1 VTPVVCDLCGAADA
15 TPVMEQADPRAQ
27 AGERLFH
34 VVECRRCG
42 LLYLNPRPEGADL
55 AAYYP
60 DDYYDHL
67 AAGTNRVTPRSE
79 AGRELHHAI
88 RQALLQRY
96 YGYPIFAGR
105 GRSTNHGLPR
115 WLGVGCA
122 RLERWRLQV
131 SGREAA
137 IIPFVGQ
144 GRLLDVGCGT
154 GKDLLRLQASG
165 WAVTGV
171 EISPYA
177 ASLARARLGCEVMVG
192 HFDEVALEGRSFD
205 VVRLS
210 HVLEHLPSPRKSLE
224 KVHRLLRPGGLLWLE
239 VPNAASAERR
249 WFGRQWY
256 QWDLPR
262 HLYHFTPATLVRL
275 LREIGFQPR
284 KVKCDGR
291 MACFAESV
299 ANVLAERVGVHRRT
313 GMRVARL
320 AKPLVYSLGVMNLGG
335 ILTAHAVKGPDE
347 HDQ

>member
-1 VTPVVCDLCGAADA
+1 VTPVVCDLCGSADDA
-15 TPVMEQADPRAQ
+15 PVMAQADPRSSEG
-27 AGERLFH
+27 AGLLR

-60 DDYYDHL
+60 DDYYDNL
-67 AAGTNRVTPRSE
+67 AAGTNRVTPGSDV
-79 AGRELHHAI
+79 GRELHHAI
-88 RQALLQRY
+88 RRALLQRY
-96 YGYPIFAGR
+96 YGYPICAGR
-105 GRSTNHGLPR
+105 GEPARCVLPR
-115 WLGVGCA
+115 WIGASCA

-144 GRLLDVGCGT
+144 GQLLDVGCGT
-154 GKDLLRLQASG
+154 GKDLLRLQRSG

-177 ASLARARLGCEVMVG
+177 AALARARLGCEVVVG
-192 HFDEVALEGRSFD
+192 HFDEVVLEGRCFD

-224 KVHRLLRPGGLLWLE
+224 KVRRLLRPGGLLWLE

-249 WFGRQWY
+249 WFGRHWY

-262 HLYHFTPATLVRL
+262 HLYHFTPATLGRL
-275 LREIGFQPR
+275 LREVGFQPR

-291 MACFAESV
+291 MAFFAESL
-299 ANVLAERVGVHRRT
+299 ADVLAERVGLRRRT
-313 GMRVARL
+313 GKKVARL
-320 AKPLVYSLGVMNLGG
+320 AKPLVYALGAMNLGG
-335 ILTAHAVKGPDE
+335 ILTAHAVRD
-347 HDQ
+347 